1 MEKFKRLKPKKTIKS
16 SKKIFLKT
24 VYKIIILQF
33 KKLKKNKKMVK
44 KGSKIKMKNN
54 LLLKKKKKKN
64 NKISFKA
71 MENLKYSQKKRNPPH
86 HLPLL
91 KINKNKKWIKKMMIL
106 KSF

>member
-16 SKKIFLKT
+16 SKKIFLKM
-24 VYKIIILQF
+24 VYKIIIVHF
-33 KKLKKNKKMVK
+33 KKLNKNKKMVK

-54 LLLKKKKKKN
+54 LVQKKKKKKK

-71 MENLKYSQKKRNPPH
+71 MENLKYRKKKRNPPH
-86 HLPLL
+86 RLPLL

-106 KSF
+106 KNF

>member
-16 SKKIFLKT
+16 SKKIFLKM
-24 VYKIIILQF
+24 VYKIIIVQY
-33 KKLKKNKKMVK
+33 KKLNKNKKMVK
-44 KGSKIKMKNN
+44 KGLKIKMKNN
-54 LLLKKKKKKN
+54 LLLKKKKN

-71 MENLKYSQKKRNPPH
+71 MENLKYRKKKRNPPH

-106 KSF
+106 KNF